1 MDPNQQ
7 PIQPQQPQKP
17 MQPVQPVQPQ
27 QPMAQPMEQPVQMA
41 EQMPQMNPADN
52 PAMVQPEPM
61 NPLEQQMATEMENSR
76 MAEEQQQAQMAAAAA
91 ANAAAAKPKSNM
103 GMLIGLICTAVI
115 AIAGIGF
122 GVLMMVQK
130 NNDAASYNK
139 QITALKKT
147 NSELSDQV
155 NAAASE
161 LTSDEALALLQGEA
175 LATNADYTIPYANVY
190 ARYTGDENATAYWVK
205 YVARANA
212 DGAMSEANVIFE
224 LTEDDEWM
232 FVLPGFTEY
241 DQSILTNYEIIAR

>member
-7 PIQPQQPQKP
+7 PIQPQQPQQP
-17 MQPVQPVQPQ
+17 MQPVQPQ
-27 QPMAQPMEQPVQMA
+27 QPMAQSMEQPVQMV

-61 NPLEQQMATEMENSR
+61 NSLEQQMATEMESSR
-76 MAEEQQQAQMAAAAA
+76 MVEEQQAQMAAAAA
-91 ANAAAAKPKSNM
+91 ANAAAAKPKNNK
-103 GMLIGLICTAVI
+103 GMLIGLICMAVV

-130 NNDAASYNK
+130 NSDATSYNK
-139 QITALKKT
+139 QIAALKKT
-147 NSELSDQV
+147 NSELSNQIS
-155 NAAASE
+155 AATSE
-161 LTSDEALALLQGEA
+161 LTSDEALVLLQGEA

-205 YVARANA
+205 YVTRANA

-224 LTEDDEWM
+224 LTEGDEWM